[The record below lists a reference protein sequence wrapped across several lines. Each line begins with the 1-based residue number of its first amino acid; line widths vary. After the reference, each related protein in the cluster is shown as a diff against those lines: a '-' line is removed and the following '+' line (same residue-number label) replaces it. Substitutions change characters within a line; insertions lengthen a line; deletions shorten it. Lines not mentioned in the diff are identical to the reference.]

1 MLGYKWLLLKVA
13 LKNGIN
19 HKNKIE
25 QKYLQKTASQKNVW
39 GAKVYL
45 NLHFF

>member
-1 MLGYKWLLLKVA
+1 MLGYKWLPKVA
-13 LKNGIN
+13 SKNGTN
-19 HKNKIE
+19 HKNQIE

-39 GAKVYL
+39 EAEEYL

>member
-1 MLGYKWLLLKVA
+1 MLGYKWLH
-13 LKNGIN
+13 KNGTN

-39 GAKVYL
+39 EAEEYL